1 MTTTTNLSLQK
12 PAESDSLGA
21 SLTAF
26 NGNFDKLDEAVAAK
40 AAKIKARPLSLP
52 LAGWSENM
60 KSISVNAQGITLDSA
75 ILVSPSPAS
84 FEGYCAA
91 GIRCIGGTGSSLTFR
106 CSTLPTSNLSVY
118 VAQLDGGSNMVF
130 NAGGMITAS
139 E

>member
-1 MTTTTNLSLQK
+1 MTTTTNLGLQK
-12 PAESDSLGA
+12 PAENDALGA

-26 NGNFDKLDEAVAAK
+26 NANADKLDEAVAEK
-40 AAKIKARPLSLP
+40 AAKIKTRSLSLP
-52 LAGWSENM
+52 LAGWNENT
-60 KSISVNAQGITLDSA
+60 KSISVSASGITQDSA

-84 FEGYCAA
+84 FDGYCAA

-118 VAQLDGGSNMVF
+118 VAQLGGSGNMVF